1 MPKSNGGMVGGEA
14 RASWSE
20 QGGPAD
26 FSFESWAEGNL
37 DFPSGALVSLVLEE
51 SLDHLFGAFVS
62 LVLARRQV

>member
-14 RASWSE
+14 RDSWSE
-20 QGGPAD
+20 QAGPVD

-37 DFPSGALVSLVLEE
+37 DSPSGALVSLVLEE
-51 SLDHLFGAFVS
+51 NLDHPFGVLVS